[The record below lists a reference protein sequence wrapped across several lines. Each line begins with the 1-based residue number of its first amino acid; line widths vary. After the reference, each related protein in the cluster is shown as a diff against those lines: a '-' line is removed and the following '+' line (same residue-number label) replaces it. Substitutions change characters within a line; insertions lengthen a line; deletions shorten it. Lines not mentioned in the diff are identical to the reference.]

1 MNLSPPCFCLF
12 VKSYFW
18 RSNRTKLNYVL
29 LHCIYMLFAS
39 YFGFDLVIVQIGR
52 SSQNSHWPHAL
63 LRLLH
68 DLRFSNF
75 FSSKS
80 YGRKNRSYFGSH
92 TSLEVWSS
100 SVHHLALL
108 SAISFTLFYTSKVIV
123 YRSCDELSILGA
135 IHKRR
140 LLRGGG
146 RGSPLKADS
155 LYKPI

>member
-1 MNLSPPCFCLF
+1 M
-12 VKSYFW
+12 
-18 RSNRTKLNYVL
+18 T
-29 LHCIYMLFAS
+29 HCMYMLFAS

-75 FSSKS
+75 FSSKF

-100 SVHHLALL
+100 SVHNLALL
-108 SAISFTLFYTSKVIV
+108 SAISFTLFYTSKITV
-123 YRSCDELSILGA
+123 YKSCDKLSILVQCTTCTFGA
-135 IHKRR
+135 AQSCIFKSLGR
-140 LLRGGG
+140 LNF
-146 RGSPLKADS
+146 
-155 LYKPI
+155 YKQLIVQLLARPFWWNLFLFASF